1 MCSYCFLFTSTLI
14 SNHHQPDL
22 RNNKVSKINV
32 LDAITDDALD
42 LDTDVVD
49 TLDMDQECY
58 LRLSLSKQLNWTIV
72 SWVIHFYFLDSNFYI
87 IAIYRFLDLVLIL
100 RNICWLRKWN
110 IFLVKTCHRHPGH
123 VFQLCNHQS
132 YNITDHIL
140 VVGILVSFWSTAPG
154 DIIWFLL

>member
-1 MCSYCFLFTSTLI
+1 MCSYCFLFTSALI

-32 LDAITDDALD
+32 LDAIDDDALD

-72 SWVIHFYFLDSNFYI
+72 SLKTSLSNSFLSSLFK
-87 IAIYRFLDLVLIL
+87 FLYY
-100 RNICWLRKWN
+100 
-110 IFLVKTCHRHPGH
+110 CH
-123 VFQLCNHQS
+123 L
-132 YNITDHIL
+132 
-140 VVGILVSFWSTAPG
+140 
-154 DIIWFLL
+154 